1 MKKPT
6 QCERILQYIAENGS
20 ITALEATR
28 EIGCTQLSARLCELE
43 KRGYIFNKVTEKSKN
58 RYGDPVH
65 YKRYS
70 IGADI
75 CN

>member
-1 MKKPT
+1 MRKSPT
-6 QCERILQYIAENGS
+6 QRKRILQYIDEKGS
-20 ITALEATR
+20 ITALEAVR

-43 KRGYIFNKVTEKSKN
+43 KEGYIFKKVTEKSKN

-70 IGADI
+70 I

>member
-1 MKKPT
+1 MAGKMT
-6 QCERILQYIAENGS
+6 QRDRILQYIDEKGS
-20 ITALEATR
+20 ITALEAIR

-43 KRGYIFNKVTEKSKN
+43 QRGYKFAKVTEKSKN
-58 RYGDPVH
+58 RYGDSVH

-70 IGADI
+70 I